1 MVVVTLSTL
10 SPLINVHVSPVHFI
24 FLSIVSLFF
33 FVDHQRAANIAL
45 VIKNNDFFK
54 SKDILKT
61 LLINEITLID
71 DHRAISILKHHEQL
85 YNDDKITQEQLNAR
99 SVQEAKLLQLRATNG
114 GSLITRV
121 CSNVSNVLEQ
131 IKEDESM
138 INPKKKKSVG
148 KWSMKAAGKFF
159 AGRSTKNKS
168 KSVNGGGNRSS
179 KGSSKSSVEWGGEV
193 ENSMEKQAYK
203 MLQEGTITKE
213 EYDKMMNDF
222 RKAEMAQYDFD
233 DEKRR
238 LEKSKSE
245 KLVLTA
251 QEIEIQEQQL
261 HIEMAI
267 KSATD
272 SLAKG
277 LINQK
282 EFDQFKETMM
292 AAHCD
297 LSKDLMDGS
306 GGGGGGGGGGA
317 GASSNDMV
325 FDAKMV
331 DSGNEGSG
339 SSSSSGSGSGS
350 SSSSE
355 SDDEE
360 EINDSGGQEV
370 KWSKNNEEKESAET
384 KESTKEVYNS
394 TISDNSP
401 SATRHR
407 GLSTLGN
414 NKIDLLRGYMMKKA
428 KTMSQWR
435 KRWFTVKRVYD
446 PKTKQWCLSL
456 CWHEDHNSPAI
467 RSVPIEMLSEVT
479 KTEQKLTFK
488 VIVIRADDK
497 KKRVILLKAENSAQQ
512 DLWVGALTDMIHDVK
527 ARLKHAFLNDTSSP
541 SRKRS
546 ESGRSGGLKNS
557 LRGRSARTS
566 VFAMPA
572 KSSNTGIIS
581 PSSAGRERP
590 ELLSCSS
597 LIDSSDY
604 NDGTEEYGSG
614 PGMGIQEVDEEDG
627 EPVSIP
633 ASQGCGCVVA

>member
-10 SPLINVHVSPVHFI
+10 SPLINLHVSPVHFI

-306 GGGGGGGGGGA
+306 GGGGGGGA

-339 SSSSSGSGSGS
+339 SSSGSGSGSGSGS

-557 LRGRSARTS
+557 LRGKSARTS

-604 NDGTEEYGSG
+604 NDGTEQYGSG
-614 PGMGIQEVDEEDG
+614 PGTGIQEVDEELS
-627 EPVSIP
+627 EPVSVP

>member
-10 SPLINVHVSPVHFI
+10 SPLINLHVSPVHFI

-557 LRGRSARTS
+557 LRGKSARTS

-604 NDGTEEYGSG
+604 NDGTEQYGSG
-614 PGMGIQEVDEEDG
+614 PGTGIQEVDEEDG
-627 EPVSIP
+627 EPVSVP

>member
-1 MVVVTLSTL
+1 M
-10 SPLINVHVSPVHFI
+10 
-24 FLSIVSLFF
+24 SLPCILYFYQSFPFFF

-306 GGGGGGGGGGA
+306 GGGGGGDGGGGGGA

-339 SSSSSGSGSGS
+339 SSSGSGSGSGSGS

-557 LRGRSARTS
+557 LRGKSARTS

-604 NDGTEEYGSG
+604 NDGTEQYGSG
-614 PGMGIQEVDEEDG
+614 PGTGIQEVDEEDG
-627 EPVSIP
+627 EPVSVP

>member
-10 SPLINVHVSPVHFI
+10 SPLINLHVSPVHFI

-604 NDGTEEYGSG
+604 NDGTEQYGSG
-614 PGMGIQEVDEEDG
+614 PGTGIQEVDEELS
-627 EPVSIP
+627 EPVSVP